1 MNCIMDMSVKVRM
14 LLAAKGMSLTDLAA
28 KIEPPTSSQNLYG
41 KLKRNNLSEKDLHS
55 IAKACG
61 VQFEGNFV
69 FQDGTK
75 I

>member
-1 MNCIMDMSVKVRM
+1 MDMAVKVRM
-14 LLAAKGMSLTDLAA
+14 LLAAKGMTLTELAA
-28 KIEPPTSSQNLYG
+28 KLDPPTSQQNIFG

-61 VQFEGNFV
+61 VQFEGNFI
-69 FQDGTK
+69 FEDGTK